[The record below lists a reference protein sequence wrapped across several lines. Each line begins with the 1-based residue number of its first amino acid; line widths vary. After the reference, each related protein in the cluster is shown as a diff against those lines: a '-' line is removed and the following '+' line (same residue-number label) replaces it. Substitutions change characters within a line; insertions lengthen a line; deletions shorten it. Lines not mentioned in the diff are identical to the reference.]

1 MFESL
6 GRGWKMVMASIRM
19 GFEDKRLLLPSIMTV
34 FVNFFFGLLLL
45 GDTSK
50 MMAGGS
56 AVGKHLAANTHNLI
70 RHLDSGQLMN
80 IGNSGN
86 VSGFVEQSGIGSIF
100 SNIDG
105 Q

>member
-45 GDTSK
+45 GDS
-50 MMAGGS
+50 
-56 AVGKHLAANTHNLI
+56 V
-70 RHLDSGQLMN
+70 
-80 IGNSGN
+80 
-86 VSGFVEQSGIGSIF
+86 
-100 SNIDG
+100 
-105 Q
+105 